1 MARIGESLTNARLR
15 RGLSIEQVA
24 GDTRIAARFIEAL
37 ESEDFGA
44 LPAPVYVRGFLRSY
58 ASFLRIDPAS
68 LLSQLPEDGGPRVAS
83 PDSFVGGPV
92 GRAAQHQQRT
102 DPFKRPETPVQMQGG
117 APERPNARQAPP
129 PRAMPPPAA
138 RDQGTSQVLASVP
151 AAQRRG
157 VVPRDELPEEEAR
170 FRSKPAGVLSERGMH
185 AEGDER
191 GGRVLLLAGVGIFVL
206 LAVLAGAVFV
216 TSRGGGG
223 GDGAAI
229 SVQPGT
235 VATATVR
242 SGAVISVGS
251 ATATPR
257 GGATAATT
265 TGATAGTPG
274 ATAAPGAATPTT
286 APGQPTATP
295 RPQATSTP
303 ESEPTVEP
311 TATATST
318 IAATQAPTASVT
330 PTPLPPTPTPSP
342 IPRIAHPSGLEE
354 CIANGG
360 KCGPDSTPIRV
371 ICPPDGDWFVDVTN
385 INGTFTPPNDTWRV
399 RSWSGSNNTAGSAC
413 NS

>member
-83 PDSFVGGPV
+83 PDSIVGGPV

-102 DPFKRPETPVQMQGG
+102 DPFKRPETPVRMQGG

-185 AEGDER
+185 PEGDER

-265 TGATAGTPG
+265 TAATAGTPG
-274 ATAAPGAATPTT
+274 AAAPGAATPTT

-311 TATATST
+311 TATATPT
-318 IAATQAPTASVT
+318 IAATQAPTATVT
-330 PTPLPPTPTPSP
+330 PTPLPPTPSP
-342 IPRIAHPSGLEE
+342 TPRIAHPSGQQE
-354 CIANGG
+354 CFANGG
-360 KCGPDSTPIRV
+360 KCAEDSTPIRV
-371 ICPPDGDWFVDVTN
+371 ICPPDGDWFVDVLN
-385 INGTFTPPNDTWRV
+385 VSGKFDPPTPAWRV
-399 RSWSGSNNTAGSAC
+399 VFVNSNRQLDGAC
-413 NS
+413 G

>member
-157 VVPRDELPEEEAR
+157 VVHHDELPEEEAR

-185 AEGDER
+185 PEGDER

-216 TSRGGGG
+216 TSRGGG

-265 TGATAGTPG
+265 TAATAGTPG

-286 APGQPTATP
+286 APGPPTATP

-311 TATATST
+311 TATATPT
-318 IAATQAPTASVT
+318 IAATQAPTAT
-330 PTPLPPTPTPSP
+330 PTIPSTPAPQPTPTPS
-342 IPRIAHPSGLEE
+342 IPHPSGFNE
-354 CIANGG
+354 CPGG
-360 KCGPDSTPIRV
+360 NCGPSPYRV
-371 ICPPDGDWFVDVTN
+371 ICAPDGWFVDNPDIDGVFNNRGGWRETTVT
-385 INGTFTPPNDTWRV
+385 
-399 RSWSGSNNTAGSAC
+399 TAGQAVKAC
-413 NS
+413 